1 MMKPHPFRW
10 GFLFGMC
17 QTCLNAKPNK
27 KENERGELGF
37 IHFTEKLGS
46 YNNPCA
52 LTLAENWLKSTDSP
66 FFIFAKSLDNK
77 VIEEKI

>member
-27 KENERGELGF
+27 KENERGELVSS
-37 IHFTEKLGS
+37 TLRRRLGS
-46 YNNPCA
+46 YNNPSA
-52 LTLAENWLKSTDSP
+52 LTLSENWLKSTNSP
-66 FFIFAKSLDNK
+66 FLFYSIQLIF
-77 VIEEKI
+77 